1 MTMKTKLNI
10 PLLKRLRTRF
20 LRMRHP
26 EHFHMDVIAVKTDC
40 GSAMCI
46 AGHTL
51 DLAGYKRVLR
61 LEDDRNSVLD
71 FDFIAPSGR
80 KVKNP
85 LAAAGKELGISY
97 RPRQGNKAFDLFHD
111 WTLTT
116 PREAADRIQGLM
128 EAGELK

>member
-1 MTMKTKLNI
+1 MTKKTKLNI

-51 DLAGYKRVLR
+51 DLAGYKRELKP
-61 LEDDRNSVLD
+61 DWDRSSVLD
-71 FDFIAPSGR
+71 FEFITPSGR
-80 KVKNP
+80 RVRQP
-85 LAAAGKELGISY
+85 LAAAARELGMHY
-97 RPRQGNKAFDLFHD
+97 RRKSGNRAYELFHD
-111 WTLTT
+111 WELTT
-116 PREAADRIQGLM
+116 PREAAARVQELIQG
-128 EAGELK
+128 